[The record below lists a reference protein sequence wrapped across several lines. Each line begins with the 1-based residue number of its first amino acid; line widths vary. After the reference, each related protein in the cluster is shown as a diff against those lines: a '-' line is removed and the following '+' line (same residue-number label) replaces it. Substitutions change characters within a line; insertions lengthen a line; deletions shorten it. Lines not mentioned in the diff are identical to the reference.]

1 VGGGREGETEG
12 GRVAGGRV
20 RAAVKAEVE
29 KPKAYNIKLL
39 AVITKA
45 LDDTTSRLKGADDSE
60 NFCQSLLDRRLSPK
74 SARGDS
80 DRSSPTLGKQAN
92 IHVVPYRSKAALVD
106 NYFVLQELLVTD

>member
-1 VGGGREGETEG
+1 MGGGREGETEG

-45 LDDTTSRLKGADDSE
+45 LDDTTADDSE